1 VSSRGLRA
9 NEEGTYNGSKSRGH
23 LPYPLL
29 GPHCVHTRAP
39 PDQSSALGNAI
50 QQQPTQNGPPADPI
64 SGGGINPVL
73 EQLCCRGHKGS
84 QGRWPSGTAQYQIQ
98 NSRSRSPQSLQLC
111 IHLPPCG
118 QLHPKLSGGLIQ
130 TIGQTGPTRWRP
142 KEQVTDSHG
151 RTLKLR
157 PLFLHV
163 LEFDS
168 QHTHYP
174 HVEAVARRGTP
185 KHRLHSR
192 GHYRPKHGKLSD
204 HFSMVEGPQA
214 TPTGDR
220 QWRDTAWSPRSIEG

>member
-1 VSSRGLRA
+1 MLYSSNQHRM
-9 NEEGTYNGSKSRGH
+9 
-23 LPYPLL
+23 
-29 GPHCVHTRAP
+29 
-39 PDQSSALGNAI
+39 
-50 QQQPTQNGPPADPI
+50 GPPVDPI

-73 EQLCCRGHKGS
+73 EQLFCRGHKGS

-111 IHLPPCG
+111 IHLPPCR

-130 TIGQTGPTRWRP
+130 TIGQTGLTRCRP
-142 KEQVTDSHG
+142 KEQVIDSHG
-151 RTLKLR
+151 MTLKLR

-163 LEFDS
+163 LEFGS

-174 HVEAVARRGTP
+174 RVEAVARRTP

-192 GHYRPKHGKLSD
+192 GHYRLKHGKLSD

-214 TPTGDR
+214 ASHQIGDASPTGDR
-220 QWRDTAWSPRSIEG
+220 RWRDTAWSPGSIEG